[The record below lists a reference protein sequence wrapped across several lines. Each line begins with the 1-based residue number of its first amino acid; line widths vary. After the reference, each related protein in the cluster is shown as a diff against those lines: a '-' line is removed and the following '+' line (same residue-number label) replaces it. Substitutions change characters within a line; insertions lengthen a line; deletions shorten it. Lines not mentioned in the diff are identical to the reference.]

1 MVPEPVPGEL
11 PRLRWDDVCA
21 RRLARHRLI
30 AAATEPVADT
40 VAAICGA
47 HAQVMSAAEL
57 AVGLRCADVGR
68 AGVRQALWH
77 DLTLVKTFG
86 PRGTVHLLPARD
98 LPMWC
103 GVLGGL
109 PVRTGSDSALLN
121 AAQQEAVVAAIAAA
135 LASDVLTVK
144 ELDGAVRSACGP
156 WAEDLVVPAFGGYWP
171 RWRQAVN
178 VAASAGV
185 LCFGP
190 ARGRQVTYTSPA
202 HWLPGFQPA
211 PAQPAL
217 SQLLHAYLH
226 AYGPATSAQF
236 AQWLAAPRRWAEQVI
251 TANAA
256 QVDAVELDGA
266 RAWVNAGDT
275 APGTDPPPGIRLL
288 PYFDPYLVGSHPRPL
303 LFSGRARDR
312 ALSRGQAGTFPV
324 LLVDGTVAGV
334 WHQRR
339 SGKRLHVTVEP
350 FGRLGPAHRSQL
362 ESEVDRVGKILDAR
376 PELTM
381 GPVTTGA
388 HA

>member
-1 MVPEPVPGEL
+1 MTV
-11 PRLRWDDVCA
+11 
-21 RRLARHRLI
+21 
-30 AAATEPVADT
+30 T

-57 AVGLRCADVGR
+57 AVGLRCAGACRADVR
-68 AGVRQALWH
+68 RALWQ
-77 DLTLVKTFG
+77 DRTLVKTFG

-103 GVLGGL
+103 GALGGL
-109 PVRTGSDSALLN
+109 PVRTGSPDGALLD

-135 LASDVLTVK
+135 LAGDALTVD
-144 ELDGAVRSACGP
+144 ELDGAVQSACGP
-156 WAEDLVVPAFGGYWP
+156 WAGALVVPAFGGYWP
-171 RWRQAVN
+171 RWRQAVS
-178 VAASAGV
+178 VAANAGV

-190 ARGRQVTYTSPA
+190 ARGRQITYTSPA
-202 HWLPGFQPA
+202 HWLPGFRPA
-211 PAQPAL
+211 PAQAAL

-236 AQWLAAPRRWAEQVI
+236 AQWLAAPRRWAEHVV
-251 TANAA
+251 TTNAA
-256 QVDAVELDGA
+256 RVQEVELDDGA
-266 RAWVNAGDT
+266 RAWVNAADT

-288 PYFDPYLVGSHPRPL
+288 PYFDPYLIGSHPRRR
-303 LFSGRARDR
+303 LFSGDAYDR
-312 ALSRGQAGTFPV
+312 ALSGGQAGTFPV
-324 LLVDGTVAGV
+324 LLVDGVIAGV

-339 SGKRLHVTVEP
+339 SGKRLHVTVES
-350 FGRLGPAHRSQL
+350 FGRLGPAHRRQL
-362 ESEVDRVGKILDAR
+362 EAEVDRVGKILDAR